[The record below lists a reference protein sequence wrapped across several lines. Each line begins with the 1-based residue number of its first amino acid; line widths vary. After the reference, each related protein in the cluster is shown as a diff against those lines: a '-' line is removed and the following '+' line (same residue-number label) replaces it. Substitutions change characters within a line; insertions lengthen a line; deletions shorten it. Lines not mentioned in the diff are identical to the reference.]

1 MRLYAALKKGRVI
14 LALIFFVFTLALF
27 VDIYEHIDEATY
39 AKILWLQFVPSLLH
53 FTQTLSLLAAGG
65 FLVVLLLTWLTGR
78 LYCSTICPLGILQDA
93 INYVARK
100 FSRKRVFFKYKKA
113 KSVWRYSFLALMTLA
128 LVTQLGFVVAW
139 LDPYSIA
146 GRFFSYLV
154 EPVTTAINNILAT
167 WLQAA
172 GNYSMHHVDL
182 YHVDWLPLSLT
193 LGLFVMIA
201 LMAWKRGRFFCNV
214 VCPVGTALGLLSKKS
229 LLQIQFKADQC
240 TLCGKC
246 AAVCKSECISIKN
259 HTVDMSRCVTCFN
272 CLEVC
277 DDAAMRLG
285 RVKATNNA
293 GGQKAPTSAK
303 KTPPTATV
311 QATSQVL
318 SAAKSQTEYSQQR
331 RQLLLTGAALM
342 AGPGLYALKKN
353 QLPESRHDLI
363 RNERDYFPAPP
374 GAGSVERFNQ
384 ICTAC
389 SLCVSACP
397 THVLQP
403 SLTQYGL
410 VGFMQPFMDY
420 ETSYCNFDCHKC
432 AEACPTGA
440 ILPLPMEEKQRTQ
453 LGKVVFVKH
462 NCIVHTDGTD
472 CGACSEHCPTK
483 AVKMAP
489 YKNGLMI
496 PEVDE
501 SICIGCGACEYP
513 CPVPAPFRAIYVN
526 GNGKHVL
533 ANLPEEGEAAT
544 VSFEEDF
551 PF

>member
-27 VDIYEHIDEATY
+27 VDIYEYIGEATY
-39 AKILWLQFVPSLLH
+39 SKILWLQFVPSLLN
-53 FTQTLSLLAAGG
+53 FTQTLSLVVAGG

-113 KSVWRYSFLALMTLA
+113 KSIWRYGFLLVMTLA
-128 LVTQLGFVVAW
+128 LVAQLGFIVAW

-154 EPVTTAINNILAT
+154 EPVTTAINNTLAT

-172 GNYSMHHVDL
+172 GNYSMHHVTL
-182 YHVDWLPLSLT
+182 YHVAWLPISLT

-277 DDAAMRLG
+277 NDAAMLLG
-285 RVKATNNA
+285 RVKGTNNA
-293 GGQKAPTSAK
+293 GGQAATTSSAQTLTPT
-303 KTPPTATV
+303 
-311 QATSQVL
+311 
-318 SAAKSQTEYSQQR
+318 EHSQQR

-353 QLPESRHDLI
+353 QLPESQHDLI
-363 RNERDYFPAPP
+363 RNERDYFPPPP
-374 GAGSVERFNQ
+374 GAGSVARFNQ

-403 SLTQYGL
+403 
-410 VGFMQPFMDY
+410 FMNY
-420 ETSYCNFDCHKC
+420 ETRYCNFDCHKC

-440 ILPLPMEEKQRTQ
+440 ILRHLCQRKRKACA
-453 LGKVVFVKH
+453 GRFVRGGRGSYREFRRRFPVLNPGHCNKSQAPCV
-462 NCIVHTDGTD
+462 NTL
-472 CGACSEHCPTK
+472 SENQKIPYAK
-483 AVKMAP
+483 DSIPWALAVAERWLHP
-489 YKNGLMI
+489 R
-496 PEVDE
+496 PE
-501 SICIGCGACEYP
+501 SLHPGCGHQRAVEFCGGRSIQVAELRDDYGCLVQTIKEKRLGYP
-513 CPVPAPFRAIYVN
+513 RP
-526 GNGKHVL
+526 
-533 ANLPEEGEAAT
+533 
-544 VSFEEDF
+544 
-551 PF
+551 